1 LRLLPLTGFK
11 DWKESD
17 MPNKI
22 NELAGNTPGAA
33 ASLGAPRTPGAV
45 AASSSSTPAEAAG
58 AAGDVHITDTASF
71 LASLEPAL
79 REAPAVDAAKV
90 AAIRTAIEQGQYTV
104 QPEQVATQ
112 LMHIERAL
120 GELRGS
126 AQPAAA
132 ITPAAEEKR

>member
-1 LRLLPLTGFK
+1 
-11 DWKESD
+11 

-22 NELAGNTPGAA
+22 NELSGSAPGANASVGTSRSA
-33 ASLGAPRTPGAV
+33 AAVAPGAS
-45 AASSSSTPAEAAG
+45 AAPAEAAV

-90 AAIRTAIEQGQYTV
+90 AAIRTALEQGHYTV
-104 QPEQVATQ
+104 QAEHVATQ

-120 GELRGS
+120 GQLRGNAPPETAS
-126 AQPAAA
+126 APG
-132 ITPAAEEKR
+132 TGEEP

>member
-1 LRLLPLTGFK
+1 
-11 DWKESD
+11 

-22 NELAGNTPGAA
+22 NELSTGAA
-33 ASLGAPRTPGAV
+33 GAGASLGASRTASTLAPGSS
-45 AASSSSTPAEAAG
+45 AAPAEAAT

-90 AAIRTAIEQGQYTV
+90 ASIRTALEQGHYSV
-104 QPEQVATQ
+104 QAEHVASQ

-120 GELRGS
+120 GQLRGS
-126 AQPAAA
+126 VPPETAPAAGA
-132 ITPAAEEKR
+132 GEEP

>member
-1 LRLLPLTGFK
+1 
-11 DWKESD
+11 
-17 MPNKI
+17 MPHKI
-22 NELAGNTPGAA
+22 NELSGTIPAAGTSVTG
-33 ASLGAPRTPGAV
+33 SRTAGAV
-45 AASSSSTPAEAAG
+45 GAGAHASPAEATA

-90 AAIRTAIEQGQYTV
+90 AAIRTAIEQGHYTV
-104 QPEQVATQ
+104 QPEHVATQ

-126 AQPAAA
+126 AQPAPA
-132 ITPAAEEKR
+132 IVPAAEKKP

>member
-1 LRLLPLTGFK
+1 
-11 DWKESD
+11 
-17 MPNKI
+17 MPHKI
-22 NELAGNTPGAA
+22 NELAGSTPGAS

-45 AASSSSTPAEAAG
+45 APGSASSSAEASG
-58 AAGDVHITDTASF
+58 AATDVHITDTASF

-90 AAIRTAIEQGQYTV
+90 AAIRTALEQGQYTV
-104 QPEQVATQ
+104 QPEHVATQ

-132 ITPAAEEKR
+132 IVPAAEEKP